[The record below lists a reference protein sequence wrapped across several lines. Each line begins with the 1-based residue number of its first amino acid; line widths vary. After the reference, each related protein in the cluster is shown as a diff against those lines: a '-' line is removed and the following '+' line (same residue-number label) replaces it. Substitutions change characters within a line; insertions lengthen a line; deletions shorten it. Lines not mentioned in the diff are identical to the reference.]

1 VSALDLTPAAMTYM
15 VSHGSLDIE
24 HMQHFERL
32 MNRLDDAADKATV
45 LHSVGVFYELYT
57 DIFESLPLTGS
68 DNQENSHAA

>member
-1 VSALDLTPAAMTYM
+1 
-15 VSHGSLDIE
+15 
-24 HMQHFERL
+24 
-32 MNRLDDAADKATV
+32 MNRLDDAADKAAV